1 MTINTKKALH
11 IALWALQALLS
22 ISLCWAAYI
31 KLIWPLEQLA
41 EMWPWVLENQKL
53 VRITGIF
60 DGLAGIGLVIPGLL
74 KIKPRLTL
82 LASGG
87 LVFLMIC
94 AIGFHI
100 LRDEIDAISFNF
112 VFCILAGMLT
122 WGRIK
127 IPLK

>member
-53 VRITGIF
+53 VRITGVF
-60 DGLAGIGLVIPGLL
+60 DGLAGIGLVMPGLL
-74 KIKPRLTL
+74 KIKPQLTL

-87 LVFLMIC
+87 LVLLMIC

-112 VFCILAGMLT
+112 VFGILAGMLT